1 MAGDRKVRARVA
13 GGTACRALLTGLIL
27 LSVVSTLGCR
37 RTLFRDRDDRTPYAR
52 YDRLRGEA
60 IPVYR
65 FDEFGRRV
73 PNLRARLVRPEP

>member
-1 MAGDRKVRARVA
+1 VS
-13 GGTACRALLTGLIL
+13 GLIL
-27 LSVVSTLGCR
+27 LSVVSTVGCR
-37 RTLFRDRDDRTPYAR
+37 RTLFRDRDDRSPYAR
-52 YDRLRGEA
+52 YDRLHGAE